1 MPFAAYPRHAFQ
13 WFYSARVYELRKD
26 CPAQETL
33 QGASEGM
40 GLKAMERMLLTAIA
54 MERYGQEYYRWFSE
68 SISDRRGKAMMKG
81 LAKDEKEHE
90 GIMSKEYEKQCGK
103 APPEEIDI
111 DIGEKTVK
119 EVFSQER
126 KKGEKDII
134 AKILKLGM
142 EIEQK
147 SIDFY
152 SSESKT
158 VKSAK
163 MKSLLENLTEIE
175 KGHKALLE
183 ENLFHMRQDGAW
195 WGYTPILDG

>member
-1 MPFAAYPRHAFQ
+1 
-13 WFYSARVYELRKD
+13 
-26 CPAQETL
+26 
-33 QGASEGM
+33 M

-54 MERYGQEYYRWFSE
+54 MERYGQEYYSWFSE
-68 SISDRRGKAMMKG
+68 SISDRKGKAMMKG

-90 GIMSKEYEKQCGK
+90 EIMSKEYEKQCGK
-103 APPEEIDI
+103 ATPEEIDI
-111 DIGEKTVK
+111 DIGEKPVK